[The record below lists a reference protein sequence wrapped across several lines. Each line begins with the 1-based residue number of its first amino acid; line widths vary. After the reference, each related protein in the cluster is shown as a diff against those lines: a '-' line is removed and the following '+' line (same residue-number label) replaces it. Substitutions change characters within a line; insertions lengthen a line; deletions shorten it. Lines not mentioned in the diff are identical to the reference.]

1 MTNSIKISPQRTSFI
16 LSVSVI
22 LYWATDS
29 YLYLS
34 CHINLME
41 YSTPVILYI
50 TAMILACGV
59 LQRFFFRFI
68 TKNELS
74 LSFDK
79 QVRALPE
86 QIKEI
91 DPKCPK
97 DKDINPENL
106 VVKHDYMDNYEVRVA
121 EIEREKAERQAD
133 IKRIIHEYTT
143 FVMTEFLSKEDLE
156 ILHENIEYFAHGQS
170 DLYKPIRSKVDNSLR
185 SIDLM
190 HFVWNIGERLGISL
204 IDRATFIQHPKAI
217 DTFVEVIENNY
228 PDLIH
233 ELNILHANVNLVTR
247 ELSEQYAPAQKEITD
262 GWLVFTNI
270 NTRRKREDLLKISEE
285 LELGLKVDLVSIA
298 TGEIITPTEEPNSSN
313 RQKIKVTF
321 PNGKTIQ
328 PNKVLEALIEVVKY
342 AGPERVRDLGIT
354 VCADNLVLKN
364 PKPRYIKPCKP
375 VGNGWLVNTCSD
387 TPTKYEQIKY
397 ISDKLSLNL
406 SVEITN

>member
-74 LSFDK
+74 LSFGK
-79 QVRALPE
+79 QVRPLPE

-91 DPKCPK
+91 DPECPK
-97 DKDINPENL
+97 DKDINLGNL

-133 IKRIIHEYTT
+133 IKRVIHEYTT

-156 ILHENIEYFAHGQS
+156 ILHENIEYFVHGQS
-170 DLYKPIRSKVDNSLR
+170 DLYKPIRSKVNNSLR

-204 IDRATFIQHPKAI
+204 IDRATFIHTIFP
-217 DTFVEVIENNY
+217 
-228 PDLIH
+228 H
-233 ELNILHANVNLVTR
+233 ELKDA
-247 ELSEQYAPAQKEITD
+247 S
-262 GWLVFTNI
+262 
-270 NTRRKREDLLKISEE
+270 
-285 LELGLKVDLVSIA
+285 
-298 TGEIITPTEEPNSSN
+298 
-313 RQKIKVTF
+313 
-321 PNGKTIQ
+321 
-328 PNKVLEALIEVVKY
+328 
-342 AGPERVRDLGIT
+342 
-354 VCADNLVLKN
+354 
-364 PKPRYIKPCKP
+364 
-375 VGNGWLVNTCSD
+375 
-387 TPTKYEQIKY
+387 IKY
-397 ISDKLSLNL
+397 LAKNLRTCGVCKIALDIPKTGDYHFKCMKNDSESDLDS
-406 SVEITN
+406 TN

>member
-1 MTNSIKISPQRTSFI
+1 MTNSIKITPQRTSFI

-50 TAMILACGV
+50 TAMILVCGV

-74 LSFDK
+74 LSFGK
-79 QVRALPE
+79 QVRPLPE

-91 DPKCPK
+91 DPECPK

-106 VVKHDYMDNYEVRVA
+106 VVKHDYMDNYEVRIA
-121 EIEREKAERQAD
+121 EIERKKAERQAD
-133 IKRIIHEYTT
+133 IKRVTHEYTT

-156 ILHENIEYFAHGQS
+156 ILHENIEYFAHGQF

-204 IDRATFIQHPKAI
+204 IDRATFIHTIFP
-217 DTFVEVIENNY
+217 
-228 PDLIH
+228 H
-233 ELNILHANVNLVTR
+233 ELKDA
-247 ELSEQYAPAQKEITD
+247 S
-262 GWLVFTNI
+262 
-270 NTRRKREDLLKISEE
+270 
-285 LELGLKVDLVSIA
+285 
-298 TGEIITPTEEPNSSN
+298 
-313 RQKIKVTF
+313 
-321 PNGKTIQ
+321 
-328 PNKVLEALIEVVKY
+328 
-342 AGPERVRDLGIT
+342 
-354 VCADNLVLKN
+354 
-364 PKPRYIKPCKP
+364 
-375 VGNGWLVNTCSD
+375 
-387 TPTKYEQIKY
+387 IKY
-397 ISDKLSLNL
+397 LAKNL
-406 SVEITN
+406 RTCGVCKIALDIPKTGDYHFKCMKEAQE

>member
-59 LQRFFFRFI
+59 LKHFFFRFI

-74 LSFDK
+74 LSFGK
-79 QVRALPE
+79 QVRPLPE

-91 DPKCPK
+91 ELECPN
-97 DKDINPENL
+97 DKEINPVNL
-106 VVKHDYMDNYEVRVA
+106 VAESVVKQDYMDNYEVRVA
-121 EIEREKAERQAD
+121 EIERKKAERQAD
-133 IKRIIHEYTT
+133 IKRVIHEYTT

-204 IDRATFIQHPKAI
+204 IDRATFIHTIFP
-217 DTFVEVIENNY
+217 
-228 PDLIH
+228 H
-233 ELNILHANVNLVTR
+233 ELKDA
-247 ELSEQYAPAQKEITD
+247 S
-262 GWLVFTNI
+262 
-270 NTRRKREDLLKISEE
+270 
-285 LELGLKVDLVSIA
+285 
-298 TGEIITPTEEPNSSN
+298 
-313 RQKIKVTF
+313 
-321 PNGKTIQ
+321 
-328 PNKVLEALIEVVKY
+328 
-342 AGPERVRDLGIT
+342 
-354 VCADNLVLKN
+354 
-364 PKPRYIKPCKP
+364 
-375 VGNGWLVNTCSD
+375 
-387 TPTKYEQIKY
+387 IKY
-397 ISDKLSLNL
+397 LSKNL
-406 SVEITN
+406 RTCGVCKIALDIPKTGDYHFKCMKEAQE

>member
-29 YLYLS
+29 YLYLN

-74 LSFDK
+74 LSFGK
-79 QVRALPE
+79 QVRPLPE

-91 DPKCPK
+91 DPECPK

-106 VVKHDYMDNYEVRVA
+106 VVKHDYMDNYEVRIA
-121 EIEREKAERQAD
+121 EIERKKAERQAD
-133 IKRIIHEYTT
+133 IKRVIHEYTT
-143 FVMTEFLSKEDLE
+143 FVMTEFLSKENLE
-156 ILHENIEYFAHGQS
+156 ILHENIEYFAHGQF

-204 IDRATFIQHPKAI
+204 IDRATFIHTIFP
-217 DTFVEVIENNY
+217 
-228 PDLIH
+228 H
-233 ELNILHANVNLVTR
+233 ELKDA
-247 ELSEQYAPAQKEITD
+247 S
-262 GWLVFTNI
+262 
-270 NTRRKREDLLKISEE
+270 
-285 LELGLKVDLVSIA
+285 
-298 TGEIITPTEEPNSSN
+298 
-313 RQKIKVTF
+313 
-321 PNGKTIQ
+321 
-328 PNKVLEALIEVVKY
+328 
-342 AGPERVRDLGIT
+342 
-354 VCADNLVLKN
+354 
-364 PKPRYIKPCKP
+364 
-375 VGNGWLVNTCSD
+375 
-387 TPTKYEQIKY
+387 IKY
-397 ISDKLSLNL
+397 LAKNL
-406 SVEITN
+406 RTCGVCKIALDIPKTGDYHFKCMKEAQE

>member
-50 TAMILACGV
+50 TAMILVCGV

-74 LSFDK
+74 LSFGK
-79 QVRALPE
+79 QVRPLPE

-91 DPKCPK
+91 DPECPK

-106 VVKHDYMDNYEVRVA
+106 VVKHDYMDNYEVRIA
-121 EIEREKAERQAD
+121 EIERKKAERQAD
-133 IKRIIHEYTT
+133 IKRVIHEYTT

-156 ILHENIEYFAHGQS
+156 ILHENIEYFAHRQF

-190 HFVWNIGERLGISL
+190 HFVWNIGERLNISL
-204 IDRATFIQHPKAI
+204 IDRATFIHTIFP
-217 DTFVEVIENNY
+217 
-228 PDLIH
+228 H
-233 ELNILHANVNLVTR
+233 ELKDA
-247 ELSEQYAPAQKEITD
+247 S
-262 GWLVFTNI
+262 
-270 NTRRKREDLLKISEE
+270 
-285 LELGLKVDLVSIA
+285 
-298 TGEIITPTEEPNSSN
+298 
-313 RQKIKVTF
+313 
-321 PNGKTIQ
+321 
-328 PNKVLEALIEVVKY
+328 
-342 AGPERVRDLGIT
+342 
-354 VCADNLVLKN
+354 
-364 PKPRYIKPCKP
+364 
-375 VGNGWLVNTCSD
+375 
-387 TPTKYEQIKY
+387 IKY
-397 ISDKLSLNL
+397 LAKNL
-406 SVEITN
+406 RTCGVCKIALDIPKTGDYHFKCMKEAQE

>member
-74 LSFDK
+74 LSFGK
-79 QVRALPE
+79 QVRPLPE

-91 DPKCPK
+91 DPECPK
-97 DKDINPENL
+97 DKDINLGNL

-121 EIEREKAERQAD
+121 EIECEKAERQAD
-133 IKRIIHEYTT
+133 IKRVIHEYTT
-143 FVMTEFLSKEDLE
+143 FVMTEFLSKENLE

-170 DLYKPIRSKVDNSLR
+170 DLYKPIRSRLDYPLR

-204 IDRATFIQHPKAI
+204 IDRATFIHTIFP
-217 DTFVEVIENNY
+217 
-228 PDLIH
+228 H
-233 ELNILHANVNLVTR
+233 ELKDA
-247 ELSEQYAPAQKEITD
+247 S
-262 GWLVFTNI
+262 
-270 NTRRKREDLLKISEE
+270 
-285 LELGLKVDLVSIA
+285 
-298 TGEIITPTEEPNSSN
+298 
-313 RQKIKVTF
+313 
-321 PNGKTIQ
+321 
-328 PNKVLEALIEVVKY
+328 
-342 AGPERVRDLGIT
+342 
-354 VCADNLVLKN
+354 
-364 PKPRYIKPCKP
+364 
-375 VGNGWLVNTCSD
+375 
-387 TPTKYEQIKY
+387 IKY
-397 ISDKLSLNL
+397 LAKNL
-406 SVEITN
+406 RTCGVCKIALDIPKTGDYHFKCMKEAQE

>member
-74 LSFDK
+74 LSFGK
-79 QVRALPE
+79 QVRPLPE

-91 DPKCPK
+91 DPECPK
-97 DKDINPENL
+97 DKDINLGNL

-133 IKRIIHEYTT
+133 IKRVIHEYTT

-204 IDRATFIQHPKAI
+204 IDRATFIHTIFP
-217 DTFVEVIENNY
+217 
-228 PDLIH
+228 H
-233 ELNILHANVNLVTR
+233 ELKDA
-247 ELSEQYAPAQKEITD
+247 S
-262 GWLVFTNI
+262 
-270 NTRRKREDLLKISEE
+270 
-285 LELGLKVDLVSIA
+285 
-298 TGEIITPTEEPNSSN
+298 
-313 RQKIKVTF
+313 
-321 PNGKTIQ
+321 
-328 PNKVLEALIEVVKY
+328 
-342 AGPERVRDLGIT
+342 
-354 VCADNLVLKN
+354 
-364 PKPRYIKPCKP
+364 
-375 VGNGWLVNTCSD
+375 
-387 TPTKYEQIKY
+387 IKY
-397 ISDKLSLNL
+397 LAKNL
-406 SVEITN
+406 RTCGVCKIALDIPKTGDYHFKCMKEAQE

>member
-74 LSFDK
+74 LSFGK
-79 QVRALPE
+79 QVRPLPE

-91 DPKCPK
+91 DPECPK
-97 DKDINPENL
+97 DKDINLGNL

-133 IKRIIHEYTT
+133 IKRVIHEYTT

-170 DLYKPIRSKVDNSLR
+170 DLYKPIRSRLDYPLR

-204 IDRATFIQHPKAI
+204 IDRATFIHTIFP
-217 DTFVEVIENNY
+217 
-228 PDLIH
+228 H
-233 ELNILHANVNLVTR
+233 ELKDA
-247 ELSEQYAPAQKEITD
+247 S
-262 GWLVFTNI
+262 
-270 NTRRKREDLLKISEE
+270 
-285 LELGLKVDLVSIA
+285 
-298 TGEIITPTEEPNSSN
+298 
-313 RQKIKVTF
+313 
-321 PNGKTIQ
+321 
-328 PNKVLEALIEVVKY
+328 
-342 AGPERVRDLGIT
+342 
-354 VCADNLVLKN
+354 
-364 PKPRYIKPCKP
+364 
-375 VGNGWLVNTCSD
+375 
-387 TPTKYEQIKY
+387 IKY
-397 ISDKLSLNL
+397 LAKNL
-406 SVEITN
+406 RTCGVCKIALDIPKTGDYHFKCMKETQE

>member
-59 LQRFFFRFI
+59 LQHFFFRFI

-74 LSFDK
+74 LSLGK
-79 QVRALPE
+79 QVRPLPE

-91 DPKCPK
+91 DPECPK
-97 DKDINPENL
+97 DKDINLGNL

-133 IKRIIHEYTT
+133 IKRVIHEYTT

-156 ILHENIEYFAHGQS
+156 ILHENIEYFVHGQS
-170 DLYKPIRSKVDNSLR
+170 DLYKPIRSKVNNSLR

-204 IDRATFIQHPKAI
+204 IDRATFIHTIFP
-217 DTFVEVIENNY
+217 
-228 PDLIH
+228 H
-233 ELNILHANVNLVTR
+233 ELKDA
-247 ELSEQYAPAQKEITD
+247 S
-262 GWLVFTNI
+262 
-270 NTRRKREDLLKISEE
+270 
-285 LELGLKVDLVSIA
+285 
-298 TGEIITPTEEPNSSN
+298 
-313 RQKIKVTF
+313 
-321 PNGKTIQ
+321 
-328 PNKVLEALIEVVKY
+328 
-342 AGPERVRDLGIT
+342 
-354 VCADNLVLKN
+354 
-364 PKPRYIKPCKP
+364 
-375 VGNGWLVNTCSD
+375 
-387 TPTKYEQIKY
+387 IKY
-397 ISDKLSLNL
+397 LAKNL
-406 SVEITN
+406 RTCGVCKIALDIPKTGDYHFKCMKEAQE

>member
-50 TAMILACGV
+50 TAMILVCGV

-74 LSFDK
+74 LSFGK
-79 QVRALPE
+79 QVRPLPE

-91 DPKCPK
+91 DPECPK
-97 DKDINPENL
+97 DKDINLGNL

-133 IKRIIHEYTT
+133 IKRVIHEYTT

-156 ILHENIEYFAHGQS
+156 ILHENIEYFVHGQS
-170 DLYKPIRSKVDNSLR
+170 DLYKPIRSKVNNSLR

-204 IDRATFIQHPKAI
+204 IDRATFIHTIFP
-217 DTFVEVIENNY
+217 
-228 PDLIH
+228 H
-233 ELNILHANVNLVTR
+233 ELKDA
-247 ELSEQYAPAQKEITD
+247 S
-262 GWLVFTNI
+262 
-270 NTRRKREDLLKISEE
+270 
-285 LELGLKVDLVSIA
+285 
-298 TGEIITPTEEPNSSN
+298 
-313 RQKIKVTF
+313 
-321 PNGKTIQ
+321 
-328 PNKVLEALIEVVKY
+328 
-342 AGPERVRDLGIT
+342 
-354 VCADNLVLKN
+354 
-364 PKPRYIKPCKP
+364 
-375 VGNGWLVNTCSD
+375 
-387 TPTKYEQIKY
+387 IKY
-397 ISDKLSLNL
+397 LAKNL
-406 SVEITN
+406 RTCGVCKIALDIPKTGDYHFKCMKEAQE

>member
-41 YSTPVILYI
+41 YSTPAILYI

-74 LSFDK
+74 LSFGK
-79 QVRALPE
+79 QVRPLPE

-91 DPKCPK
+91 NPECPK

-106 VVKHDYMDNYEVRVA
+106 VVKHDYMDNYEVRIA
-121 EIEREKAERQAD
+121 EIERKKAERQAD
-133 IKRIIHEYTT
+133 IKRVIHEYTT

-204 IDRATFIQHPKAI
+204 IDRATFIHTIFP
-217 DTFVEVIENNY
+217 
-228 PDLIH
+228 H
-233 ELNILHANVNLVTR
+233 ELKDA
-247 ELSEQYAPAQKEITD
+247 S
-262 GWLVFTNI
+262 
-270 NTRRKREDLLKISEE
+270 
-285 LELGLKVDLVSIA
+285 
-298 TGEIITPTEEPNSSN
+298 
-313 RQKIKVTF
+313 
-321 PNGKTIQ
+321 
-328 PNKVLEALIEVVKY
+328 
-342 AGPERVRDLGIT
+342 
-354 VCADNLVLKN
+354 
-364 PKPRYIKPCKP
+364 
-375 VGNGWLVNTCSD
+375 
-387 TPTKYEQIKY
+387 IKY
-397 ISDKLSLNL
+397 LSKNL
-406 SVEITN
+406 RTRGVCKIALDIPKTGDYHFKCMKNDSESEVNSAN

>member
-50 TAMILACGV
+50 TAMILVCGV

-74 LSFDK
+74 LSFGK
-79 QVRALPE
+79 QVRPLPE

-91 DPKCPK
+91 DPECPK

-133 IKRIIHEYTT
+133 IKRVIHEYTT
-143 FVMTEFLSKEDLE
+143 FVMTEFLSKEGLE
-156 ILHENIEYFAHGQS
+156 ILHENIEYFVHGQS

-204 IDRATFIQHPKAI
+204 IDRATFIHTIFPHELKDASIKYLAKNLRTCGVCKIALDIPKAG
-217 DTFVEVIENNY
+217 DYHFKCMKE
-228 PDLIH
+228 
-233 ELNILHANVNLVTR
+233 
-247 ELSEQYAPAQKEITD
+247 AQE
-262 GWLVFTNI
+262 
-270 NTRRKREDLLKISEE
+270 
-285 LELGLKVDLVSIA
+285 
-298 TGEIITPTEEPNSSN
+298 
-313 RQKIKVTF
+313 
-321 PNGKTIQ
+321 
-328 PNKVLEALIEVVKY
+328 
-342 AGPERVRDLGIT
+342 
-354 VCADNLVLKN
+354 
-364 PKPRYIKPCKP
+364 
-375 VGNGWLVNTCSD
+375 
-387 TPTKYEQIKY
+387 
-397 ISDKLSLNL
+397 
-406 SVEITN
+406 

>member
-74 LSFDK
+74 LSFGK
-79 QVRALPE
+79 QVKPLPVELTE

-91 DPKCPK
+91 DPECPK
-97 DKDINPENL
+97 DKDINLGNL

-133 IKRIIHEYTT
+133 IKRVIHEYTT

-156 ILHENIEYFAHGQS
+156 ILHENIEYFVHGQS
-170 DLYKPIRSKVDNSLR
+170 DLYKPIRSKVNNSLR

-204 IDRATFIQHPKAI
+204 IDRATFIHTIFP
-217 DTFVEVIENNY
+217 
-228 PDLIH
+228 H
-233 ELNILHANVNLVTR
+233 ELKDA
-247 ELSEQYAPAQKEITD
+247 S
-262 GWLVFTNI
+262 
-270 NTRRKREDLLKISEE
+270 
-285 LELGLKVDLVSIA
+285 
-298 TGEIITPTEEPNSSN
+298 
-313 RQKIKVTF
+313 
-321 PNGKTIQ
+321 
-328 PNKVLEALIEVVKY
+328 
-342 AGPERVRDLGIT
+342 
-354 VCADNLVLKN
+354 
-364 PKPRYIKPCKP
+364 
-375 VGNGWLVNTCSD
+375 
-387 TPTKYEQIKY
+387 IKY
-397 ISDKLSLNL
+397 LAKNL
-406 SVEITN
+406 RTCGVCKIALDIPKTGDYHFKCMKEAQE

>member
-50 TAMILACGV
+50 TAMILVCGV

-74 LSFDK
+74 LSFGK
-79 QVRALPE
+79 QVRPLPE

-91 DPKCPK
+91 DPECPK

-106 VVKHDYMDNYEVRVA
+106 VVKHDYMDNYEVRIA
-121 EIEREKAERQAD
+121 EIERKKAERQAD
-133 IKRIIHEYTT
+133 IKRVIHEYTT

-156 ILHENIEYFAHGQS
+156 ILHENIEYFAHGQF
-170 DLYKPIRSKVDNSLR
+170 DLYKPIRSKVDKSLR

-204 IDRATFIQHPKAI
+204 IDRATFIHTIFP
-217 DTFVEVIENNY
+217 
-228 PDLIH
+228 H
-233 ELNILHANVNLVTR
+233 ELKDA
-247 ELSEQYAPAQKEITD
+247 S
-262 GWLVFTNI
+262 
-270 NTRRKREDLLKISEE
+270 
-285 LELGLKVDLVSIA
+285 
-298 TGEIITPTEEPNSSN
+298 
-313 RQKIKVTF
+313 
-321 PNGKTIQ
+321 
-328 PNKVLEALIEVVKY
+328 
-342 AGPERVRDLGIT
+342 
-354 VCADNLVLKN
+354 
-364 PKPRYIKPCKP
+364 
-375 VGNGWLVNTCSD
+375 
-387 TPTKYEQIKY
+387 IKY
-397 ISDKLSLNL
+397 LSKNL
-406 SVEITN
+406 RTCGVCKIALDIPNPGDYHFKCMKEAQE

>member
-74 LSFDK
+74 LSFGK
-79 QVRALPE
+79 QVRPLPE

-91 DPKCPK
+91 DPECPK
-97 DKDINPENL
+97 DKDINLGNL

-170 DLYKPIRSKVDNSLR
+170 DLYKPIRSKVNNSLR

-204 IDRATFIQHPKAI
+204 IDRATFIHTIFP
-217 DTFVEVIENNY
+217 
-228 PDLIH
+228 H
-233 ELNILHANVNLVTR
+233 ELKDA
-247 ELSEQYAPAQKEITD
+247 S
-262 GWLVFTNI
+262 
-270 NTRRKREDLLKISEE
+270 
-285 LELGLKVDLVSIA
+285 
-298 TGEIITPTEEPNSSN
+298 
-313 RQKIKVTF
+313 
-321 PNGKTIQ
+321 
-328 PNKVLEALIEVVKY
+328 
-342 AGPERVRDLGIT
+342 
-354 VCADNLVLKN
+354 
-364 PKPRYIKPCKP
+364 
-375 VGNGWLVNTCSD
+375 
-387 TPTKYEQIKY
+387 IKY
-397 ISDKLSLNL
+397 LAKNL
-406 SVEITN
+406 RTCGVCKIALDIPKTGDYHFKCMKEAQE

>member
-50 TAMILACGV
+50 TAMILVCGV

-74 LSFDK
+74 LSFGK
-79 QVRALPE
+79 QVRPLPE

-91 DPKCPK
+91 DPECPK

-106 VVKHDYMDNYEVRVA
+106 VVKHDYMDNYEVRIA
-121 EIEREKAERQAD
+121 EIERKKTERQAD
-133 IKRIIHEYTT
+133 IKRVIHEYTT

-156 ILHENIEYFAHGQS
+156 ILHENIEYFAHGQF

-204 IDRATFIQHPKAI
+204 IDRATFIHTIFP
-217 DTFVEVIENNY
+217 
-228 PDLIH
+228 H
-233 ELNILHANVNLVTR
+233 ELKDA
-247 ELSEQYAPAQKEITD
+247 S
-262 GWLVFTNI
+262 
-270 NTRRKREDLLKISEE
+270 
-285 LELGLKVDLVSIA
+285 
-298 TGEIITPTEEPNSSN
+298 
-313 RQKIKVTF
+313 
-321 PNGKTIQ
+321 
-328 PNKVLEALIEVVKY
+328 
-342 AGPERVRDLGIT
+342 
-354 VCADNLVLKN
+354 
-364 PKPRYIKPCKP
+364 
-375 VGNGWLVNTCSD
+375 
-387 TPTKYEQIKY
+387 IKY
-397 ISDKLSLNL
+397 LAKNL
-406 SVEITN
+406 RTCGVCKIALDIPKTGDYHFKCMKEAQE

>member
-59 LQRFFFRFI
+59 LKHFFFRFI

-74 LSFDK
+74 LSFGK
-79 QVRALPE
+79 QVRPLPE

-91 DPKCPK
+91 DPECPK
-97 DKDINPENL
+97 DKDINLGNL

-133 IKRIIHEYTT
+133 IKRVIHEYTT

-204 IDRATFIQHPKAI
+204 IDRATFIHTIFP
-217 DTFVEVIENNY
+217 
-228 PDLIH
+228 H
-233 ELNILHANVNLVTR
+233 ELKDA
-247 ELSEQYAPAQKEITD
+247 S
-262 GWLVFTNI
+262 
-270 NTRRKREDLLKISEE
+270 
-285 LELGLKVDLVSIA
+285 
-298 TGEIITPTEEPNSSN
+298 
-313 RQKIKVTF
+313 
-321 PNGKTIQ
+321 
-328 PNKVLEALIEVVKY
+328 
-342 AGPERVRDLGIT
+342 
-354 VCADNLVLKN
+354 
-364 PKPRYIKPCKP
+364 
-375 VGNGWLVNTCSD
+375 
-387 TPTKYEQIKY
+387 IKY
-397 ISDKLSLNL
+397 LAKNL
-406 SVEITN
+406 RTCGVCKIALDIPKTGDYHFKCMKEAQE

>member
-41 YSTPVILYI
+41 YSTPAILYI

-74 LSFDK
+74 LSFGK
-79 QVRALPE
+79 QVRPLPE

-91 DPKCPK
+91 DPECPK

-106 VVKHDYMDNYEVRVA
+106 VVKHDYMDNYEVRIA
-121 EIEREKAERQAD
+121 EIERKKAERQAN
-133 IKRIIHEYTT
+133 IKRVIHEYTT

-156 ILHENIEYFAHGQS
+156 ILHENIEYFAHGQF

-204 IDRATFIQHPKAI
+204 IDRATFIHTIFP
-217 DTFVEVIENNY
+217 
-228 PDLIH
+228 H
-233 ELNILHANVNLVTR
+233 ELKDA
-247 ELSEQYAPAQKEITD
+247 S
-262 GWLVFTNI
+262 
-270 NTRRKREDLLKISEE
+270 
-285 LELGLKVDLVSIA
+285 
-298 TGEIITPTEEPNSSN
+298 
-313 RQKIKVTF
+313 
-321 PNGKTIQ
+321 
-328 PNKVLEALIEVVKY
+328 
-342 AGPERVRDLGIT
+342 
-354 VCADNLVLKN
+354 
-364 PKPRYIKPCKP
+364 
-375 VGNGWLVNTCSD
+375 
-387 TPTKYEQIKY
+387 IKY
-397 ISDKLSLNL
+397 LAKNL
-406 SVEITN
+406 RTCGVCKIALDIPKTGDYHFKCMKEAQE

>member
-74 LSFDK
+74 LSFGK
-79 QVRALPE
+79 QVRPLPE

-91 DPKCPK
+91 DPECPK
-97 DKDINPENL
+97 DKDINLGNL

-133 IKRIIHEYTT
+133 IKRVIHEYTT

-156 ILHENIEYFAHGQS
+156 ILHENIEYFVHGQS
-170 DLYKPIRSKVDNSLR
+170 DLYKPIRSKVNNSLR

-204 IDRATFIQHPKAI
+204 IDRATFIHTIFP
-217 DTFVEVIENNY
+217 
-228 PDLIH
+228 H
-233 ELNILHANVNLVTR
+233 ELKDASIKYLAKNLRTCG
-247 ELSEQYAPAQKEITD
+247 IC
-262 GWLVFTNI
+262 
-270 NTRRKREDLLKISEE
+270 KIA
-285 LELGLKVDLVSIA
+285 LDIPK
-298 TGEIITPTEEPNSSN
+298 TGDYHF
-313 RQKIKVTF
+313 KCMK
-321 PNGKTIQ
+321 
-328 PNKVLEALIEVVKY
+328 
-342 AGPERVRDLGIT
+342 
-354 VCADNLVLKN
+354 
-364 PKPRYIKPCKP
+364 
-375 VGNGWLVNTCSD
+375 D
-387 TPTKYEQIKY
+387 TPE
-397 ISDKLSLNL
+397 SDVDS
-406 SVEITN
+406 TN

>member
-204 IDRATFIQHPKAI
+204 IDRATFIHTIFP
-217 DTFVEVIENNY
+217 
-228 PDLIH
+228 H
-233 ELNILHANVNLVTR
+233 EL
-247 ELSEQYAPAQKEITD
+247 
-262 GWLVFTNI
+262 
-270 NTRRKREDLLKISEE
+270 KRCFD
-285 LELGLKVDLVSIA
+285 
-298 TGEIITPTEEPNSSN
+298 
-313 RQKIKVTF
+313 
-321 PNGKTIQ
+321 
-328 PNKVLEALIEVVKY
+328 
-342 AGPERVRDLGIT
+342 
-354 VCADNLVLKN
+354 
-364 PKPRYIKPCKP
+364 
-375 VGNGWLVNTCSD
+375 
-387 TPTKYEQIKY
+387 
-397 ISDKLSLNL
+397 
-406 SVEITN
+406 

>member
-59 LQRFFFRFI
+59 LKHFFFRFI

-74 LSFDK
+74 LSFGK
-79 QVRALPE
+79 QVKPLPE

-91 DPKCPK
+91 DPECPK

-106 VVKHDYMDNYEVRVA
+106 VVKHDYMDNYEVRIA
-121 EIEREKAERQAD
+121 EIERKKAERQAD
-133 IKRIIHEYTT
+133 IKRVIHEYTT

-170 DLYKPIRSKVDNSLR
+170 DLYKPIRSRLDNPLR

-190 HFVWNIGERLGISL
+190 HFVWNIGERLSISL
-204 IDRATFIQHPKAI
+204 IDRATFIH
-217 DTFVEVIENNY
+217 TMFT
-228 PDLIH
+228 H
-233 ELNILHANVNLVTR
+233 ELKDA
-247 ELSEQYAPAQKEITD
+247 S
-262 GWLVFTNI
+262 
-270 NTRRKREDLLKISEE
+270 
-285 LELGLKVDLVSIA
+285 
-298 TGEIITPTEEPNSSN
+298 
-313 RQKIKVTF
+313 
-321 PNGKTIQ
+321 
-328 PNKVLEALIEVVKY
+328 
-342 AGPERVRDLGIT
+342 
-354 VCADNLVLKN
+354 
-364 PKPRYIKPCKP
+364 
-375 VGNGWLVNTCSD
+375 
-387 TPTKYEQIKY
+387 IKY
-397 ISDKLSLNL
+397 LAKNL
-406 SVEITN
+406 RTSGVCKIALDIPKTGDYHFKCMKEAQE

>member
-50 TAMILACGV
+50 TAMILVCGV

-74 LSFDK
+74 LSFGK
-79 QVRALPE
+79 QVRPLPE

-91 DPKCPK
+91 DPECPK

-106 VVKHDYMDNYEVRVA
+106 VVKHDYMDNYEVRAA

-133 IKRIIHEYTT
+133 IKRVIHEYTT

-156 ILHENIEYFAHGQS
+156 ILHENIEYFAHGQF

-204 IDRATFIQHPKAI
+204 IDRATFIHTIFP
-217 DTFVEVIENNY
+217 
-228 PDLIH
+228 H
-233 ELNILHANVNLVTR
+233 ELKDA
-247 ELSEQYAPAQKEITD
+247 S
-262 GWLVFTNI
+262 
-270 NTRRKREDLLKISEE
+270 
-285 LELGLKVDLVSIA
+285 
-298 TGEIITPTEEPNSSN
+298 
-313 RQKIKVTF
+313 
-321 PNGKTIQ
+321 
-328 PNKVLEALIEVVKY
+328 
-342 AGPERVRDLGIT
+342 
-354 VCADNLVLKN
+354 
-364 PKPRYIKPCKP
+364 
-375 VGNGWLVNTCSD
+375 
-387 TPTKYEQIKY
+387 IKY
-397 ISDKLSLNL
+397 LAKNL
-406 SVEITN
+406 RTCGVCKIALDIPKTGDYHFKCMKEAQE

>member
-34 CHINLME
+34 CHIDMME

-59 LQRFFFRFI
+59 LKHFFFRFI

-74 LSFDK
+74 LSFGK
-79 QVRALPE
+79 QVRPLPE

-91 DPKCPK
+91 DPECPK

-133 IKRIIHEYTT
+133 IKRVIHEYTT

-156 ILHENIEYFAHGQS
+156 ILHENIEYFVHGQS
-170 DLYKPIRSKVDNSLR
+170 DLYKPIRSKVNNSLR

-204 IDRATFIQHPKAI
+204 IDRATFIHTIFP
-217 DTFVEVIENNY
+217 
-228 PDLIH
+228 H
-233 ELNILHANVNLVTR
+233 ELKDA
-247 ELSEQYAPAQKEITD
+247 S
-262 GWLVFTNI
+262 
-270 NTRRKREDLLKISEE
+270 
-285 LELGLKVDLVSIA
+285 
-298 TGEIITPTEEPNSSN
+298 
-313 RQKIKVTF
+313 
-321 PNGKTIQ
+321 
-328 PNKVLEALIEVVKY
+328 
-342 AGPERVRDLGIT
+342 
-354 VCADNLVLKN
+354 
-364 PKPRYIKPCKP
+364 
-375 VGNGWLVNTCSD
+375 
-387 TPTKYEQIKY
+387 IKY
-397 ISDKLSLNL
+397 LAKNL
-406 SVEITN
+406 RTCGVCKIALDIPKTGDYHFKCMKEAQE

>member
-74 LSFDK
+74 LSFGK
-79 QVRALPE
+79 QVRPLPE

-91 DPKCPK
+91 DPECPK
-97 DKDINPENL
+97 DKDINLGNL

-133 IKRIIHEYTT
+133 IKRVIHEYTT

-156 ILHENIEYFAHGQS
+156 ILHENIEYFVHGQS
-170 DLYKPIRSKVDNSLR
+170 DLYKPIRSKVNNSLR

-204 IDRATFIQHPKAI
+204 IDRATFIHTIFP
-217 DTFVEVIENNY
+217 
-228 PDLIH
+228 
-233 ELNILHANVNLVTR
+233 HACHM
-247 ELSEQYAPAQKEITD
+247 D
-262 GWLVFTNI
+262 
-270 NTRRKREDLLKISEE
+270 
-285 LELGLKVDLVSIA
+285 
-298 TGEIITPTEEPNSSN
+298 
-313 RQKIKVTF
+313 
-321 PNGKTIQ
+321 
-328 PNKVLEALIEVVKY
+328 
-342 AGPERVRDLGIT
+342 
-354 VCADNLVLKN
+354 
-364 PKPRYIKPCKP
+364 
-375 VGNGWLVNTCSD
+375 
-387 TPTKYEQIKY
+387 
-397 ISDKLSLNL
+397 
-406 SVEITN
+406 